1 MMDVVITTLLIV
13 ASLARMRRS
22 TLSMLLP
29 VTGKP
34 LQVGL
39 VSVASSGGSVIL
51 KVKGKAY
58 KYGASLL
65 TVGGLSYIASSL
77 LEPTEAAFVNS
88 LVQGKYLGDDYYIR
102 DDQDDYLSFP
112 AYALDTIFDVV
123 EGAVD
128 SVEAGLF
135 AARESLD
142 IVEERRDYGRI
153 SDATYEKLRRIAKR
167 GDSNG
172 IPTIT

>member
-1 MMDVVITTLLIV
+1 
-13 ASLARMRRS
+13 
-22 TLSMLLP
+22 MLLP

-77 LEPTEAAFVNS
+77 LEPTEAAFVNCWY
-88 LVQGKYLGDDYYIR
+88 K
-102 DDQDDYLSFP
+102 
-112 AYALDTIFDVV
+112 
-123 EGAVD
+123 
-128 SVEAGLF
+128 
-135 AARESLD
+135 ES
-142 IVEERRDYGRI
+142 
-153 SDATYEKLRRIAKR
+153 T
-167 GDSNG
+167 
-172 IPTIT
+172 

>member
-1 MMDVVITTLLIV
+1 L
-13 ASLARMRRS
+13 
-22 TLSMLLP
+22 
-29 VTGKP
+29 
-34 LQVGL
+34 
-39 VSVASSGGSVIL
+39 
-51 KVKGKAY
+51 
-58 KYGASLL
+58 
-65 TVGGLSYIASSL
+65 
-77 LEPTEAAFVNS
+77 